1 MNRLIVVCTMVF
13 AATVALGAQE
23 ASQSDRYR
31 GTSNPPADDEIVVTS
46 APQVKPPAGIPA
58 APAAVQEQAEPQ
70 PASTDSSITDPNA
83 SSDGGIVQVAP
94 QAPASAEPAEPALTE
109 RATVSDPDGDIVH
122 PRALGPGELGEGT
135 TIRVRLLG
143 RLSTASSEKGEAFR
157 TTVASDV
164 MHGGQ
169 TLIPAGAE
177 IDGQVVEI
185 SSGRVGGHG
194 TMRLRPE
201 TVILPDGK
209 RYQLRAQTT
218 GIPGSKSHVGSE
230 GSINPGSQV
239 RRDSIEY
246 GGAVGAGLTTGAVL
260 GGPVGALTGGLI
272 GAGVVT
278 AHLLISHPQA
288 TLETGTTLVF
298 TLTEPLSLVQDGR
311 SGD

>member
-1 MNRLIVVCTMVF
+1 MNRMIVVCAMVF
-13 AATVALGAQE
+13 AATVALGAQA
-23 ASQSDRYR
+23 ASQSDRYQ

-46 APQVKPPAGIPA
+46 ASQAKPPAGKPA
-58 APAAVQEQAEPQ
+58 SPAAVQEQAEPQ
-70 PASTDSSITDPNA
+70 PTSTDSSITDSNA
-83 SSDGGIVQVAP
+83 GSDDGIVQGAP
-94 QAPASAEPAEPALTE
+94 QAPASAEPALTV

-135 TIRVRLLG
+135 TIRARLLG

-157 TTVASDV
+157 ARVASDV

-169 TLIPAGAE
+169 VLIPAGAE

-209 RYQLRAQTT
+209 SYQLHAETS
-218 GIPGSKSHVGSE
+218 GIPGSKNRVGAE
-230 GSINPGSQV
+230 GAINPGSQV

-246 GGAVGAGLTTGAVL
+246 GSAVGAGLTTGAVL

-278 AHLLISHPQA
+278 AHLLIDHPQA
-288 TLETGTTLVF
+288 TLETGTTILF

-311 SGD
+311 NGD